1 MLWSFQ
7 DSAFKTVLVGYG
19 ANSSLVQVQISKIKS
34 LNRIEL
40 LYPGKV
46 GSFWLEL
53 RWNKHEADRKG
64 KKNRQTER

>member
-40 LYPGKV
+40 QRGKV
-46 GSFWLEL
+46 GEL
-53 RWNKHEADRKG
+53 VG
-64 KKNRQTER
+64 